1 MSAFGTKRTLLNH
14 TMRQR
19 LLVVG
24 CLARAPSK
32 ECGRC
37 LLTKLGLA
45 QFTARLFWRF
55 TGDWWLVFTIF
66 DALSPHAVAARYTRP
81 IRTHHNSTPL
91 NISKAAGKMSKNRR
105 FRRSAPN
112 GPCRWGCR
120 TDNAGAVLPRSD
132 PASIHPRIAA
142 WYKLGKGRCQRVHS
156 KAAGTCRI
164 TGGFALAPQTSTW
177 GDVSL
182 GRSNR
187 GIRTN
192 PVQRRKHT
200 PPQSR
205 LGTNRVDSKNFS
217 SNWGGLAI
225 ASAHGTGGVIRLSTS
240 ARSALCALVRGSM
253 VRFAHIKN
261 EPHGSMQRGWR
272 FAPSQEEEGQL

>member
-1 MSAFGTKRTLLNH
+1 MTWRQHSHSPKALTLSRRIERLRRQCRTRRRHDRISGSMSAIGTKRTCRHTQPMSALGVKRALLNH

-105 FRRSAPN
+105 LRRSAPN

-142 WYKLGKGRCQRVHS
+142 WYKLG
-156 KAAGTCRI
+156 
-164 TGGFALAPQTSTW
+164 
-177 GDVSL
+177 
-182 GRSNR
+182 
-187 GIRTN
+187 
-192 PVQRRKHT
+192 
-200 PPQSR
+200 
-205 LGTNRVDSKNFS
+205 
-217 SNWGGLAI
+217 
-225 ASAHGTGGVIRLSTS
+225 
-240 ARSALCALVRGSM
+240 
-253 VRFAHIKN
+253 
-261 EPHGSMQRGWR
+261 
-272 FAPSQEEEGQL
+272 

>member
-1 MSAFGTKRTLLNH
+1 MSAFGGKADIVESHNAPTGRYLSSDVWPSRQARNAAAACSRSSALLNLRRGFFGGWANSG
-14 TMRQR
+14 TLPSISSTLCRRIR
-19 LLVVG
+19 LRV
-24 CLARAPSK
+24 AIRD
-32 ECGRC
+32 
-37 LLTKLGLA
+37 
-45 QFTARLFWRF
+45 QFTRA
-55 TGDWWLVFTIF
+55 I
-66 DALSPHAVAARYTRP
+66 
-81 IRTHHNSTPL
+81 THTL
-91 NISKAAGKMSKNRR
+91 SKAAGEKTIKNRR
-105 FRRSAPN
+105 LCRSAPN

-120 TDNAGAVLPRSD
+120 TDNTGAVLPRSN

-205 LGTNRVDSKNFS
+205 LGTNWVDSKNFS

-240 ARSALCALVRGSM
+240 ARS
-253 VRFAHIKN
+253 
-261 EPHGSMQRGWR
+261 
-272 FAPSQEEEGQL
+272 

>member
-1 MSAFGTKRTLLNH
+1 MPPKVATASP
-14 TMRQR
+14 
-19 LLVVG
+19 VD
-24 CLARAPSK
+24 PSK

-55 TGDWWLVFTIF
+55 AGDWWLVFTIF

-105 FRRSAPN
+105 LRRSAPN

-142 WYKLGKGRCQRVHS
+142 WYKLGKGRCQRVQSQQSRRDVQDNRRLRLSAPNEHLGRCVVG
-156 KAAGTCRI
+156 AVEPGHTDEPGP
-164 TGGFALAPQTSTW
+164 TPQTY
-177 GDVSL
+177 
-182 GRSNR
+182 
-187 GIRTN
+187 
-192 PVQRRKHT
+192 T
-200 PPQSR
+200 P
-205 LGTNRVDSKNFS
+205 
-217 SNWGGLAI
+217 AI
-225 ASAHGTGGVIRLSTS
+225 AAWYKLG
-240 ARSALCALVRGSM
+240 
-253 VRFAHIKN
+253 
-261 EPHGSMQRGWR
+261 
-272 FAPSQEEEGQL
+272 

>member
-105 FRRSAPN
+105 LRRSAPN

-187 GIRTN
+187 GIWTN

-205 LGTNRVDSKNFS
+205 LGTNWVDSKNFS
-217 SNWGGLAI
+217 RPEVRSSFQSGYLPISSLTTSGADPPLEL
-225 ASAHGTGGVIRLSTS
+225 RLQRPRVSICNVHLID
-240 ARSALCALVRGSM
+240 ARR
-253 VRFAHIKN
+253 
-261 EPHGSMQRGWR
+261 
-272 FAPSQEEEGQL
+272 EEGE

>member
-24 CLARAPSK
+24 CLARAPRK

-91 NISKAAGKMSKNRR
+91 NISKAAGKMNNNRR
-105 FRRSAPN
+105 LRLSAPN
-112 GPCRWGCR
+112 EHLGRCVV
-120 TDNAGAVLPRSD
+120 GAVEPGHTD
-132 PASIHPRIAA
+132 EPGPTPQTYTAAIAA
-142 WYKLGKGRCQRVHS
+142 WYKLG
-156 KAAGTCRI
+156 
-164 TGGFALAPQTSTW
+164 
-177 GDVSL
+177 
-182 GRSNR
+182 
-187 GIRTN
+187 
-192 PVQRRKHT
+192 
-200 PPQSR
+200 
-205 LGTNRVDSKNFS
+205 
-217 SNWGGLAI
+217 
-225 ASAHGTGGVIRLSTS
+225 
-240 ARSALCALVRGSM
+240 
-253 VRFAHIKN
+253 
-261 EPHGSMQRGWR
+261 
-272 FAPSQEEEGQL
+272 

>member
-1 MSAFGTKRTLLNH
+1 MSAIGD

-112 GPCRWGCR
+112 GPW
-120 TDNAGAVLPRSD
+120 
-132 PASIHPRIAA
+132 
-142 WYKLGKGRCQRVHS
+142 
-156 KAAGTCRI
+156 
-164 TGGFALAPQTSTW
+164 
-177 GDVSL
+177 SL
-182 GRSNR
+182 G
-187 GIRTN
+187 
-192 PVQRRKHT
+192 
-200 PPQSR
+200 
-205 LGTNRVDSKNFS
+205 
-217 SNWGGLAI
+217 
-225 ASAHGTGGVIRLSTS
+225 LSD
-240 ARSALCALVRGSM
+240 
-253 VRFAHIKN
+253 
-261 EPHGSMQRGWR
+261 
-272 FAPSQEEEGQL
+272 